1 MHAVG
6 LANWHETHTHCSKC
20 GAQTVS
26 DLGGSVRVCIKDST
40 QHHPRTDPAVI
51 VLVRDVAD
59 RILLGHQPI
68 WPEKRFSTFAGFV
81 ETGESFEEC
90 VSREIFEEA
99 GVYPSQVKYIT
110 SQPWPFPASI
120 MIAFEAISDR
130 PEDARPDGQ
139 EITEVRWLSRE
150 EMKQAVA
157 SGEILL
163 PPGIKWR
170 AVNSGDV
177 AIVTNKNSHTNDG
190 AELVGG
196 YGIGIASKVAVKHW
210 DRIDLGRSV
219 IGMPLI
225 IPAEG
230 KDGKQKAKP
239 IYVADEPR
247 VALAATLENGWTVI
261 NTHLSFVPFVNL
273 YQLRKIKLWAKKL
286 GKQYGTQVLIIGD
299 LNLPK
304 GIPALSSSWNSL
316 ITQNTYPSWG
326 AKIQFDYILSNS
338 LKTDQYEALDTVATG
353 ISDHLPIRVK
363 IR

>member
-1 MHAVG
+1 MLVTSWNLLHAMAIPPTNDV
-6 LANWHETHTHCSKC
+6 
-20 GAQTVS
+20 
-26 DLGGSVRVCIKDST
+26 LGD
-40 QHHPRTDPAVI
+40 Q
-51 VLVRDVAD
+51 L
-59 RILLGHQPI
+59 LLGQAMLKI
-68 WPEKRFSTFAGFV
+68 NADVIGVQEVDEKLER
-81 ETGESFEEC
+81 
-90 VSREIFEEA
+90 
-99 GVYPSQVKYIT
+99 
-110 SQPWPFPASI
+110 
-120 MIAFEAISDR
+120 
-130 PEDARPDGQ
+130 
-139 EITEVRWLSRE
+139 
-150 EMKQAVA
+150 
-157 SGEILL
+157 SGEISQVRLL
-163 PPGIKWR
+163 AESMGAVDWAFAPSVIGTPGFKWR
-170 AVNSGDV
+170 AVNSSD
-177 AIVTNKNSHTNDG
+177 AEIVTNKNSHTNDG

-219 IGMPLI
+219 FGMPLI

-286 GKQYGTQVLIIGD
+286 SKQYGTQVLIIGD

-304 GIPALSSSWNSL
+304 GIPALGSSWNSL

-338 LKTDQYEALDTVATG
+338 LKTDQYEVLDTVATG
-353 ISDHLPIRVK
+353 ISDHLPIRVR
-363 IR
+363 IS

>member
-1 MHAVG
+1 MLVTSWNLLHAMAIPPTNDV
-6 LANWHETHTHCSKC
+6 
-20 GAQTVS
+20 
-26 DLGGSVRVCIKDST
+26 LGD
-40 QHHPRTDPAVI
+40 Q
-51 VLVRDVAD
+51 L
-59 RILLGHQPI
+59 LLGQAMLKI
-68 WPEKRFSTFAGFV
+68 NADVIGVQEVDEKLER
-81 ETGESFEEC
+81 
-90 VSREIFEEA
+90 
-99 GVYPSQVKYIT
+99 
-110 SQPWPFPASI
+110 
-120 MIAFEAISDR
+120 
-130 PEDARPDGQ
+130 
-139 EITEVRWLSRE
+139 
-150 EMKQAVA
+150 
-157 SGEILL
+157 SGEISQVRLL
-163 PPGIKWR
+163 AESMGAVDWAFAPSVIGTPGFKWR
-170 AVNSGDV
+170 AVNSSD
-177 AIVTNKNSHTNDG
+177 AEIVTNKNSHTNDG

-219 IGMPLI
+219 FGMPLI

-286 GKQYGTQVLIIGD
+286 SKQYGTQVLIIGD

-304 GIPALSSSWNSL
+304 GIPALGSSWNSL

-338 LKTDQYEALDTVATG
+338 LKTDQYEVLDTVATG